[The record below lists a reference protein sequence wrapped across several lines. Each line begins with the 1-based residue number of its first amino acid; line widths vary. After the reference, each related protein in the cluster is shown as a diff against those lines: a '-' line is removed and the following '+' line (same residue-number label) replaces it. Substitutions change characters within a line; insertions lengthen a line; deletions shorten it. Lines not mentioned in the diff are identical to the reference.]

1 MQIETD
7 IFIWSRLFLFHFQSL
22 ELEMVFIRWEEIL
35 KLLNFNQHFFSRGI
49 VKILEFVD
57 LKKKFFQY

>member
-1 MQIETD
+1 MVEVVPFSFPEFGIGNGVHSLRRNSE
-7 IFIWSRLFLFHFQSL
+7 IVKFQSA
-22 ELEMVFIRWEEIL
+22 
-35 KLLNFNQHFFSRGI
+35 LLFTRGI